1 MSLKAVFLIES
12 YAGYY
17 TSYNILKI
25 APSVHELHML
35 KVEQIL
41 NMPKP
46 DQNLIFTAKYSSTSK
61 SIQMSS
67 IFSLTMCP
75 SIRLVTG
82 VNKNSS
88 KILFDGHKWVNM
100 L

>member
-12 YAGYY
+12 YAEYY
-17 TSYNILKI
+17 TFYILKI
-25 APSVHELHML
+25 SHSVHELHML

-67 IFSLTMCP
+67 IFSLTMFP

-82 VNKNSS
+82 VK
-88 KILFDGHKWVNM
+88 
-100 L
+100 